1 MIRFEALIKIY
12 YLLPL
17 DPSPSI
23 CARKGLVY
31 IPSLWFKLTRRLAP
45 NPPPA
50 LTSRRGAH
58 FVLSSTSFPAL
69 KAWASRDSVRHLH
82 RTYCF
87 TNWECQR
94 DSWRHVNIRPIYANL
109 SKLSICLL
117 HCRFVNQNKRVL
129 CHWKLVYSLRSDEPW
144 KLW

>member
-1 MIRFEALIKIY
+1 MIRFGALIKIY

-17 DPSPSI
+17 DPSPPI

-31 IPSLWFKLTRRLAP
+31 IPSLWFKLPRRLAP

-58 FVLSSTSFPAL
+58 FVFSSTSFPAL
-69 KAWASRDSVRHLH
+69 KAWASRDPVRNLH

-87 TNWECQR
+87 TN
-94 DSWRHVNIRPIYANL
+94 
-109 SKLSICLL
+109 
-117 HCRFVNQNKRVL
+117 
-129 CHWKLVYSLRSDEPW
+129 
-144 KLW
+144 

>member
-1 MIRFEALIKIY
+1 MIRFTALIKIY

-31 IPSLWFKLTRRLAP
+31 SPSLWFKLTRRLAP

-58 FVLSSTSFPAL
+58 FVLSSHPAFVASTSWDKRAQFGTPTEL
-69 KAWASRDSVRHLH
+69 IVYQLSVLN
-82 RTYCF
+82 F
-87 TNWECQR
+87 
-94 DSWRHVNIRPIYANL
+94 A
-109 SKLSICLL
+109 
-117 HCRFVNQNKRVL
+117 VL
-129 CHWKLVYSLRSDEPW
+129 
-144 KLW
+144 